1 VGPRVRNPSSAF
13 IIKKSKGSKM
23 KDNIHHEKLVNEL
36 KRQSLAENVNIWK
49 RIALD
54 LSAPSRNR
62 RVINLYKINECAKD
76 NETIIVPGKV
86 LGTGD
91 IERKVTIAAFSFS
104 SQAAEKLKSKNCS
117 MMSITE
123 LMQKNPKG
131 KNVRILG

>member
-1 VGPRVRNPSSAF
+1 
-13 IIKKSKGSKM
+13 M

-36 KRQSLAENVNIWK
+36 KKQSLAENVNLWK